1 MESDNNSLNWFSNDQ
16 EIGFSEVY
24 GSINKPNKKNYSK
37 EKENYSNKQN
47 YNNNNKKYYNKNIN
61 KDNNDKNDFL
71 NKKRVMPK
79 TEQEYISEIKR
90 LMKEGGLHDKF
101 IFIEKRKKA
110 KKQNN
115 INNNIETTN
124 NSDNNQNQNNNIQNS
139 KETSNINNNTNN
151 ISSKNLSLEEQQKI
165 NQIKPVKPIQQTKS
179 LKEWYQKL
187 NLLPF
192 NNTINK
198 IISSSI
204 PYEEEKGTGIVR
216 FNGINNEDN
225 YMKYYIYLREKNDID
240 LYINEKKRYEW
251 KVSILCDSYLIGIGL
266 ADKKIVKK
274 NKNIFLS
281 EDENFYN
288 GVYCML
294 STYNKE
300 CNIKEIRPWHSDDKN
315 IVNHVANFPQFKKGR
330 TINIIYDNAN
340 NTLEFNSKK
349 YSYKMVNVSS
359 KNNYGNE
366 NEKKVL
372 SPCVVFYY
380 SGDEVMFTDVNIISC

>member
-1 MESDNNSLNWFSNDQ
+1 MESDNNSLNWFSNPQ

-71 NKKRVMPK
+71 NKKRTMPK

-101 IFIEKRKKA
+101 IFIEKKKKG

-139 KETSNINNNTNN
+139 KEISNINNNTNN
-151 ISSKNLSLEEQQKI
+151 ISSKNPSLEEQQKI

-192 NNTINK
+192 NNTTNK

-216 FNGINNEDN
+216 FNGINKEDN

>member
-1 MESDNNSLNWFSNDQ
+1 M
-16 EIGFSEVY
+16 
-24 GSINKPNKKNYSK
+24 
-37 EKENYSNKQN
+37 
-47 YNNNNKKYYNKNIN
+47 
-61 KDNNDKNDFL
+61 
-71 NKKRVMPK
+71 
-79 TEQEYISEIKR
+79 
-90 LMKEGGLHDKF
+90 
-101 IFIEKRKKA
+101 
-110 KKQNN
+110 
-115 INNNIETTN
+115 
-124 NSDNNQNQNNNIQNS
+124 
-139 KETSNINNNTNN
+139 
-151 ISSKNLSLEEQQKI
+151 
-165 NQIKPVKPIQQTKS
+165 
-179 LKEWYQKL
+179 

-192 NNTINK
+192 NNTTNK

-300 CNIKEIRPWHSDDKN
+300 CNIKEIRPWHSDNKN
-315 IVNHVANFPQFKKGR
+315 IVNHVANFPQYKKGR

>member
-1 MESDNNSLNWFSNDQ
+1 MESDNNSLNWFSNPQ

-24 GSINKPNKKNYSK
+24 GSINKPNEKNYSK

-47 YNNNNKKYYNKNIN
+47 YNKNNKKYYNKNIN

-71 NKKRVMPK
+71 NKKRAMPK

-101 IFIEKRKKA
+101 IFIEKKKKG

-124 NSDNNQNQNNNIQNS
+124 NSDDNQNQNNNIQNS

-151 ISSKNLSLEEQQKI
+151 IISKNPSLEEQKKI

-192 NNTINK
+192 NNTTNK

-266 ADKKIVKK
+266 ADKKIVKR

-359 KNNYGNE
+359 KNNHGNE

>member
-101 IFIEKRKKA
+101 IFIEKKKKG

-124 NSDNNQNQNNNIQNS
+124 NSYDNQNQNNNIQNS

-151 ISSKNLSLEEQQKI
+151 ISSKNPSLEEQQKI

-192 NNTINK
+192 NNTTNK